1 MNSSVGTVG
10 PSITRDLRPQRCL
23 RIRCLIAC
31 RARSPA
37 HRIRPRI
44 RCFADAVYPLNVLLL
59 CDTRASAHYGGKVAC
74 LADPS
79 LPSYKSIRCGSRV
92 FAPRRGLVARM
103 HVTVQHLGVP
113 RRLSVCQNVVTTG
126 AFCTC
131 RATEPGTAG
140 NEGHGKQGGDQ
151 QQEDD
156 HERPPKVTTASTPR
170 GPGAARA
177 GLRFQQGRHATR
189 ESKGRRQQ
197 KATREQ
203 AGRRRAGKKSTK
215 QGEKQ
220 SASGQPRQVPTASK
234 PRGPRPATRVKL
246 RFQREAQA
254 GRGRAARGSE
264 ERQGGQSKRRG
275 GNAASRQDRGKQ
287 SRQTGLLKTD
297 IRLARVST
305 EQDSM
310 T

>member
-1 MNSSVGTVG
+1 M
-10 PSITRDLRPQRCL
+10 
-23 RIRCLIAC
+23 
-31 RARSPA
+31 
-37 HRIRPRI
+37 
-44 RCFADAVYPLNVLLL
+44 
-59 CDTRASAHYGGKVAC
+59 
-74 LADPS
+74 
-79 LPSYKSIRCGSRV
+79 
-92 FAPRRGLVARM
+92 ARM
-103 HVTVQHLGVP
+103 HVTVKQLGVP

-140 NEGHGKQGGDQ
+140 NEGHGKQGGEQ
-151 QQEDD
+151 QQEDE

-197 KATREQ
+197 KATREP
-203 AGRRRAGKKSTK
+203 ARKRRAGKKSTK

-220 SASGQPRQVPTASK
+220 SESGQPRQVPTASK
-234 PRGPRPATRVKL
+234 PRGPGQATRVKL

-264 ERQGGQSKRRG
+264 ERQSGQSKRRG
-275 GNAASRQDRGKQ
+275 SNAASRQDRGKQ
-287 SRQTGLLKTD
+287 SRQPRRVATASRPRGPGRATRVQLRFPRKARAKGRGRAGATSRPEQGTRVEGAPHKKTTPNQRGGRRKHDERNNKRTKCSVNTSWRCALHLSPIPVPPRSYNCGLHGSARAAETSTETGL
-297 IRLARVST
+297 AR
-305 EQDSM
+305 
-310 T
+310 